1 MTSSAFRRNTTDR
14 SALFTEICAP
24 AVRSG
29 RRRSQGAVTRSCPCR
44 PGKPAEFGDLT
55 GDIPH
60 LDVALLGRVSKV
72 ASSARRAG
80 AAVSGACDRK
90 AEGRP
95 DTGCIG
101 VIPTTRRACV
111 PGTAGQAGL
120 STHALGGATQDVE
133 RLVLG
138 EPAAAMRMPMASQI
152 TCGVSTARTSWSW
165 MRALDSAT
173 AAWEARSHAAVSLGS
188 SNNPG
193 LRENRFRA
201 PRSSSSVN
209 SRNPSMLP
217 APSSRAGGA
226 YAGRRCPRTVISV
239 MRLSRP
245 SDRRLAHGSSA
256 DVAIGVHGGKRCLFL
271 SPSGRT
277 LPGAASTGRR

>member
-1 MTSSAFRRNTTDR
+1 MEARPVTVTSSAFRRNTTDR
-14 SALFTEICAP
+14 SAPFTEICTP

-29 RRRSQGAVTRSCPCR
+29 RRRSQGAVTRPCPCR

-60 LDVALLGRVSKV
+60 LDVALLG
-72 ASSARRAG
+72 
-80 AAVSGACDRK
+80 
-90 AEGRP
+90 
-95 DTGCIG
+95 
-101 VIPTTRRACV
+101 
-111 PGTAGQAGL
+111 
-120 STHALGGATQDVE
+120 GATQDVE

-138 EPAAAMRMPMASQI
+138 EPAAAMRMPMAPQI

-165 MRALDSAT
+165 MRALDSVT
-173 AAWEARSHAAVSLGS
+173 AAWEARRHAAVSLGS

-217 APSSRAGGA
+217 TPSSRAAGA

-245 SDRRLAHGSSA
+245 SDRRLAHGSYA
-256 DVAIGVHGGKRCLFL
+256 DVAIGVHGGKGCLFL